1 MRVKH
6 SQMPVLP
13 PKTYF
18 PLYYDKDIEDR
29 RVKLSVYL
37 QELMNR
43 PDFRTAQIFRTFIEL
58 DAHADKQSKTFE
70 AKKIA
75 EIKELK
81 LGARDTIHLKE
92 KGILFVA
99 MSEMNITNRI
109 DSYITNVSS
118 SYL

>member
-1 MRVKH
+1 MRWALQKRYNEFADFDKQMRVKH

-58 DAHADKQSKTFE
+58 DAHADK
-70 AKKIA
+70 
-75 EIKELK
+75 
-81 LGARDTIHLKE
+81 
-92 KGILFVA
+92 
-99 MSEMNITNRI
+99 
-109 DSYITNVSS
+109 
-118 SYL
+118 